1 MNNNYDLE
9 TPAYTLEG
17 NNYWWRQG
25 GGCVTPCPTGWYRDD
40 NDKKCYQFCSN
51 NSQARNSD
59 GSCICGK
66 DEPNKSCYSG
76 LTCINNTC
84 VG

>member
-25 GGCVTPCPTGWYRDD
+25 GGC
-40 NDKKCYQFCSN
+40 
-51 NSQARNSD
+51 
-59 GSCICGK
+59 
-66 DEPNKSCYSG
+66 
-76 LTCINNTC
+76 IN
-84 VG
+84 